1 MVLSL
6 PSLPLSS
13 VPGSVISFHMT
24 PSHIRSIS
32 LHFLTLSYG
41 GGCFLGALIIQL
53 VYLLSGGKGFTNR
66 CIIVT
71 IETEEEHTFMLE
83 WLKGVCLHYGDS
95 VLWPLIA
102 LFSCPTTGNF
112 YPNTLHEG
120 NLEHFFF
127 FLSMLMTINTLVF
140 WWISYRYS
148 MRTSHVST

>member
-83 WLKGVCLHYGDS
+83 WLMGVCLHYGDS

-102 LFSCPTTGNF
+102 LFSCQTTGNF

-148 MRTSHVST
+148 MRFSHISM